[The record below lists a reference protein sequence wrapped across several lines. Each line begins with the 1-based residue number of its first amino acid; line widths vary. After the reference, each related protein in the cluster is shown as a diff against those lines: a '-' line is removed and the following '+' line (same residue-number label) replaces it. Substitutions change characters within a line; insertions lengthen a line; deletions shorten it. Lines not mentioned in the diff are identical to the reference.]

1 MQSLIS
7 RRKHFPLN
15 QNHQSNL
22 IQPDTHRLKVA
33 IDFGT
38 TTSSICYDEVAGVE
52 PLQSRKVARNV
63 VCNPYETTRH
73 RVPSTAVVHEDIA
86 SGGRKRLVLKFGENL
101 DADRPHG
108 VLAEI
113 TLMKLSLLPLYLEK
127 SSDRLTVNMLNSLKA
142 RHQDALRKIQF
153 EAVTSDMYT
162 QDPLTGQFRLCAV
175 NSMEDLITLF
185 FEFLWHLT
193 MRHCAAA
200 YGIGVE
206 DVTSLFHE
214 SVDVAISVP
223 SIGLDDS
230 PMGNYQQLLNKAGYP
245 KNTCILFEGKSAG
258 LFHLV
263 TEREGKNDRLDQVE
277 RQRASIIVDIGG
289 GTTDICFVRPSDIN
303 DETVMLG
310 SSLGLSVVDGSLK
323 LNELFKEHLRQEVP
337 EGLLQYMAEFPGT
350 ESDLLD
356 AFAADFEIQKR
367 DTGTHLNDIRIQPHC
382 GALKVTKELHGDT
395 FKLTEDGLFL
405 RNFMLRRLFDMWLDN
420 IFRLVDEEVR
430 EARLYNPGVQSVT
443 ICLAGW
449 GSRPPY
455 VLEAF
460 GNRYRQQGTTVV
472 MVQDLDQSPA
482 VAQGN
487 FLSLAS
493 QMIIQKKV
501 ARATF
506 GTRLHTSSSFRHV
519 NTHGTQ
525 WVVLQGTDLD
535 DPRQQS
541 SLTRTVVTE
550 NPVFPLTLKF
560 DIMSD
565 TEFQWVEN
573 EGKVQ
578 IEFESLG
585 SCGFRL
591 EQRGDGVTVLKV
603 QYSVH
608 VCYRGMVSLMVL
620 TVPHTGD
627 FDNTER
633 NRNLDMI
640 ASQPINIQKH
650 AARMDN
656 INDP

>member
-15 QNHQSNL
+15 HNHQSNL
-22 IQPDTHRLKVA
+22 IQPDNYRLKVA

-38 TTSSICYDEVAGVE
+38 TTSSICYDKVAGVE

-63 VCNPYETTRH
+63 VCNPYEPAGYRG
-73 RVPSTAVVHEDIA
+73 PSTAVVHEDIA
-86 SGGRKRLVLKFGENL
+86 SDGRKRLVLKFGENL
-101 DADRPHG
+101 DAGRPHG

-113 TLMKLSLLPLYLEK
+113 TLMKMSLLPLYLEK
-127 SSDRLTVNMLNSLKA
+127 SSDRLTVNILNSLKA
-142 RHQDALRKIQF
+142 RHQDALRKIQL

-162 QDPLTGQFRLCAV
+162 QDPLTGHFRLCVV

-193 MRHCAAA
+193 MRHCAAE

-223 SIGLDDS
+223 SIGPDDS

-263 TEREGKNDRLDQVE
+263 SEREGENDRLDRVE
-277 RQRASIIVDIGG
+277 RQRAFIIVDIGG
-289 GTTDICFVRPSDIN
+289 GTTDICSVRPSDIN

-310 SSLGLSVVDGSLK
+310 AFAAGISRRLAPIYGGI
-323 LNELFKEHLRQEVP
+323 P
-337 EGLLQYMAEFPGT
+337 WT

-356 AFAADFEIQKR
+356 AFVAKFEFHKR
-367 DTGTHLNDIRIQPHC
+367 DTGTDMNDIEIQLYR
-382 GALKVTKELHGDT
+382 GALKLTEELRRDT
-395 FKLTEDGLFL
+395 FELTRDGLVL
-405 RNFMLRRLFDMWLDN
+405 RNFMLRRLFDMWLNN
-420 IFRLVDEEVR
+420 IFHLVDKEVR
-430 EARLYNPGVQSVT
+430 DARLYNSGVQSVT

-460 GNRYRQQGTTVV
+460 GNRYRQQGTKVV

-506 GTRLHTSSSFRHV
+506 GTRLHISSSFRHV
-519 NTHGTQ
+519 DTHGTQ
-525 WVVLQGTDLD
+525 RVVHQGTDLD
-535 DPRQQS
+535 DPRQQL

-573 EGKVQ
+573 EGTVQ
-578 IEFESLG
+578 IEFESLRN
-585 SCGFRL
+585 CGFRL
-591 EQRGDGVTVLKV
+591 EQRDDGVTVLKV

-608 VCYRGMVSLMVL
+608 VCYRGMVSLLVL

-640 ASQPINIQKH
+640 ASQQINIQKH

-656 INDP
+656 INEP